1 VNLSE
6 HFTLEEM
13 IRSETASRKGI
24 DNRPDSET
32 IANLTE
38 LALALEKVRGVL
50 GRPIHIT
57 SGYRSPKVNAAIGS
71 SPSSAHI
78 KGYAADFVCPPYSA
92 REICE
97 KIIASGIDF
106 DQCIREFDHDGGGWC
121 HFSIDPRNR
130 KMALTI
136 DRNGTRVG
144 LA

>member
-6 HFTLEEM
+6 NFTLEEM

-38 LALALEKVRGVL
+38 LALALEKVRSVL

-78 KGYAADFVCPPYSA
+78 KGYAADFVVSGLTP
-92 REICE
+92 REVCE
-97 KIIASGIDF
+97 RVIASGIDF
-106 DQCIREFDHDGGGWC
+106 DQVIKEFDSWTHL
-121 HFSIDPRNR
+121 SIDPRNR

>member
-1 VNLSE
+1 MNLSE
-6 HFTLEEM
+6 HFTLAELT
-13 IRSETASRKGI
+13 RSETAARKGI
-24 DNRPDSET
+24 DNTPDAET

-38 LALALEKVRGVL
+38 LALALEKVRSVL

-71 SPSSAHI
+71 SPTSAHI
-78 KGYAADFVCPPYSA
+78 KGYAADVVVPGMTPKEVCQ
-92 REICE
+92 R
-97 KIIASGIDF
+97 IIESGIDY
-106 DQCIREFDHDGGGWC
+106 DQIIHEFGSWC